1 MLPSGLIFP
10 PPPTFL
16 PLPTVAELDSLPWL
30 TVESGSHGAQMPFSA
45 WRSHGMFAPRPGT
58 GLLLPPQGLALRPEC
73 GAPFRSD
80 YGSQSGGRGMQGT
93 ASGGDPG
100 KFTHVRDVGET
111 LYWVKGPV

>member
-1 MLPSGLIFP
+1 MLRSGLIFP

-16 PLPTVAELDSLPWL
+16 PLPTVAELDSLPW
-30 TVESGSHGAQMPFSA
+30 VNVGSGSHGV
-45 WRSHGMFAPRPGT
+45 GT
-58 GLLLPPQGLALRPEC
+58 GLLLPPQGLALRLEC
-73 GAPFRSD
+73 VAPFRLD